1 MKTLERARFIWLIP
15 AWAGK
20 TPTRFRVVRSLW
32 AHPRVGGENRMG
44 RRPSRRI
51 VGSSPR
57 GRGKRADVLFRLHEL
72 GLIPAWAGKTSN
84 FLLGLH
90 QDPAHPRVGGE
101 NVERCD
107 ARVIRAGSSP
117 RGRGKHSSDKL
128 RNRWVRLIP
137 AWAGKTAHSHPCS
150 YAAWAHPRV
159 GGENGFGG
167 DEHFGDHG
175 SSPRGRGKQISVSAG
190 WEKIGLIPA
199 WAGKTSTP
207 MNTWRSGRAH
217 PRVGGENGPS
227 PGMVPRVV
235 GSSPRGRGKL
245 GIRVFRVPF
254 WRLIPAWAGKTQY
267 WTTRGAIARAHP
279 RVGGENCD
287 PCGN

>member
-101 NVERCD
+101 NVEHCD

-117 RGRGKHSSDKL
+117 RGRGK
-128 RNRWVRLIP
+128 RPTRTPVRTRL
-137 AWAGKTAHSHPCS
+137 
-150 YAAWAHPRV
+150 
-159 GGENGFGG
+159 
-167 DEHFGDHG
+167 
-175 SSPRGRGKQISVSAG
+175 
-190 WEKIGLIPA
+190 GLIPA
-199 WAGKTSTP
+199 WAGKTYLAGTNISVIT
-207 MNTWRSGRAH
+207 AH
-217 PRVGGENGPS
+217 PRVGGENRSAYLQAGRRS
-227 PGMVPRVV
+227 
-235 GSSPRGRGKL
+235 GSSPRGRGK
-245 GIRVFRVPF
+245 RP
-254 WRLIPAWAGKTQY
+254 
-267 WTTRGAIARAHP
+267 P
-279 RVGGENCD
+279 R
-287 PCGN
+287 

>member
-101 NVERCD
+101 NSL
-107 ARVIRAGSSP
+107 ARLEIQSS
-117 RGRGKHSSDKL
+117 
-128 RNRWVRLIP
+128 
-137 AWAGKTAHSHPCS
+137 
-150 YAAWAHPRV
+150 
-159 GGENGFGG
+159 E
-167 DEHFGDHG
+167 G